1 MPFTCLVKNVD
12 MHIKPID
19 LICVKS
25 IWEGGRMNDTMN
37 MENQLL
43 VTIELVEFEK
53 RPVEV
58 QDFKKI
64 NDHFR
69 EIYGIYLKL
78 INENPKDQQH
88 VQYRHS

>member
-1 MPFTCLVKNVD
+1 
-12 MHIKPID
+12 
-19 LICVKS
+19 
-25 IWEGGRMNDTMN
+25 MNDTMN

-78 INENPKDQQH
+78 INKNPKDQQH